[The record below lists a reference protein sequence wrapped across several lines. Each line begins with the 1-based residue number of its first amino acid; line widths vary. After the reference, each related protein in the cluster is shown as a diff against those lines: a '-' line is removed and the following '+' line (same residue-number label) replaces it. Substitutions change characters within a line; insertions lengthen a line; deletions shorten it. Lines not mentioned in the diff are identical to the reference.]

1 MKLVNHTLLYVSGAL
16 FLIIGVW
23 AVIFYYSMLDEVY
36 DSIDDGLDNYKMLII
51 QKAGSDSTILKKN
64 TFEES
69 NYSIMPISREQALHA
84 VERYSDTLM
93 YMQNEEDFEPVRILS
108 TVFSIKDAY
117 YKLDV
122 ISSMVEEDDLIED
135 LTYYLVFLYLALLVS
150 IYLLIFFILRRTWK
164 PFYTLMHRL
173 RHFNLKQP
181 KPLEVP
187 ETKVSEFKELN
198 KTILE
203 LLKNNI
209 EVYNSQKQFIENA
222 SHELQTPLAI
232 SINKIELLLEEND
245 PGEEKARVLGDVIR
259 TLERLTRL
267 NKSLLLLTK
276 IENRQFATEEETDFN
291 ELIRQQLADFSEL
304 LEFKQISVQLHETGH
319 FKQGFHKDLA
329 FMLVS
334 NLLKNAI
341 TYNIPGGEIRIAID
355 GNGICVKNTGVTQ
368 ALDRE
373 RIFNRFYRSTTHQN
387 STGLG
392 LSIVKAITDLYH
404 LQVSYTFDGMHEFVL
419 RKPGE

>member
-1 MKLVNHTLLYVSGAL
+1 MKLVNHTLLYLSAAL
-16 FLIIGVW
+16 FVIIGVW

-69 NYSIMPISREQALHA
+69 NYSITPISRGQALQS

-108 TVFSIKDAY
+108 TVFSIKDTY

-135 LTYYLVFLYLALLVS
+135 LAYYLVFLYLALLVS
-150 IYLLIFFILRRTWK
+150 IYLLNFFILRRTWK
-164 PFYTLMHRL
+164 PFYTLMQRL
-173 RHFNLKQP
+173 RHFNLRQP
-181 KPLEVP
+181 RPLEVP
-187 ETKVSEFKELN
+187 ETKVSEFRELN
-198 KTILE
+198 QAILD

-245 PGEEKARVLGDVIR
+245 LDEEKALALSDVIR
-259 TLERLTRL
+259 NLERLTRL

-276 IENRQFATEEETDFN
+276 IENRQFAEEESVDFN
-291 ELIRQQLADFSEL
+291 ELIKQQISDFSEL
-304 LEFKQISVQLHETGH
+304 LEFKQISVQLHENGH
-319 FKQGFHKDLA
+319 FRQSFHRDLA
-329 FMLVS
+329 FVLVS

-341 TYNIPGGEIRIAID
+341 IYNVPEGNIQIEINADSIRIM
-355 GNGICVKNTGVTQ
+355 NTGTAQ
-368 ALDRE
+368 ALDPE
-373 RIFNRFYRSTTHQN
+373 RIFHRFYRSSAHQN

-392 LSIVKAITDLYH
+392 LSIVKAIAELYRM
-404 LQVSYTFDGMHEFVL
+404 QVSYSFDGMHGFSL
-419 RKPGE
+419 KK

>member
-1 MKLVNHTLLYVSGAL
+1 MKLVNHTLLYLSGAL

-51 QKAGSDSTILKKN
+51 QKAGNDSTILKKN

-69 NYSIMPISREQALHA
+69 NYSIMLISRERALQS

-108 TVFSIKDAY
+108 TVFNIGNRY

-164 PFYTLMHRL
+164 PFYTLMLRL

-187 ETKVSEFKELN
+187 ETNVSEFKELN
-198 KTILE
+198 KAILD

-232 SINKIELLLEEND
+232 SINKIELLLEESD
-245 PGEEKARVLGDVIR
+245 LGEEKAQALSDVIR
-259 TLERLTRL
+259 NLERLTRL

-276 IENRQFATEEETDFN
+276 IENRQFTNEEEVDFN
-291 ELIRQQLADFSEL
+291 ELMTQQLSDFSEL
-304 LEFKQISVQLHETGH
+304 LEFKQISVQLHEDGH
-319 FKQGFHKDLA
+319 FRKGFNKDLA
-329 FMLVS
+329 FVLVS

-341 TYNIPGGEIRIAID
+341 SYNVPQGEIHVEINAGSIRI
-355 GNGICVKNTGVTQ
+355 KNTGASQ
-368 ALDRE
+368 ALDSG
-373 RIFNRFYRSTTHQN
+373 RIFNRFYRSDTHKN
-387 STGLG
+387 ATGLG
-392 LSIVKAITDLYH
+392 LSIVSAIADLYQ
-404 LQVSYTFDGMHEFVL
+404 LNVSYSFDGMHQFML
-419 RKPGE
+419 RK

>member
-1 MKLVNHTLLYVSGAL
+1 MKLVNHTLLYLSGAL

-69 NYSIMPISREQALHA
+69 NYSIMPISREQALQS

-108 TVFSIKDAY
+108 TVFSIKDRY

-150 IYLLIFFILRRTWK
+150 IYLLNFFILRRTWK
-164 PFYTLMHRL
+164 PFYTLMQRL

-187 ETKVSEFKELN
+187 DTKVSEFKELN
-198 KTILE
+198 KAILD

-209 EVYNSQKQFIENA
+209 DVYNSQKQFIENA

-245 PGEEKARVLGDVIR
+245 LGEEKALALSDVIR
-259 TLERLTRL
+259 NLERLTRL

-276 IENRQFATEEETDFN
+276 IENRQFADEEETDFN
-291 ELIRQQLADFSEL
+291 ALIKQQVADFSEL
-304 LEFKQISVQLHETGH
+304 LEFKQISVQVHESGH
-319 FKQGFHKDLA
+319 FRQVFHKDLA
-329 FMLVS
+329 FVLVS

-341 TYNIPGGEIRIAID
+341 TYNVPQGEIHIDISTGSLRI
-355 GNGICVKNTGVTQ
+355 KNTGVAQ
-368 ALDRE
+368 ALDPE
-373 RIFNRFYRSTTHQN
+373 RIFNRFYRSATHQN

-392 LSIVKAITDLYH
+392 LSIVKAITELH
-404 LQVSYTFDGMHEFVL
+404 HMQVSYSFDGMHGFVL
-419 RKPGE
+419 KK

>member
-1 MKLVNHTLLYVSGAL
+1 MKLVNHTLLYLSGAL

-51 QKAGSDSTILKKN
+51 QKAGSDSTILNKHS
-64 TFEES
+64 FEES
-69 NYSIMPISREQALHA
+69 NYSIIPISRERALQS

-150 IYLLIFFILRRTWK
+150 IYLLNFFVLHRTWK
-164 PFYTLMHRL
+164 PFYTLIQRL
-173 RHFNLKQP
+173 RHFNLRQP

-187 ETKVSEFKELN
+187 ETKVSEFRELN
-198 KTILE
+198 KAILD
-203 LLKNNI
+203 LLRNNI
-209 EVYNSQKQFIENA
+209 DVYNSQKQFIENA

-232 SINKIELLLEEND
+232 SINKIELMLEEND
-245 PGEEKARVLGDVIR
+245 LDEEKARALGDVIR
-259 TLERLTRL
+259 NLERLTRL

-276 IENRQFATEEETDFN
+276 IENRQFADEEVVDFN
-291 ELIRQQLADFSEL
+291 ELIRQQLDDFSEL
-304 LEFKQISVQLHETGH
+304 LEFKQISVQLRESGH
-319 FKQGFHKDLA
+319 FRQSFHKDLA
-329 FMLVS
+329 FVLVS

-341 TYNIPGGEIRIAID
+341 TYNVPQGKLQIDIEPGC
-355 GNGICVKNTGVTQ
+355 ICIKNTGSAE
-368 ALDRE
+368 ALDPE
-373 RIFNRFYRSTTHQN
+373 RIFRRFYRSAEHKN

-404 LQVSYTFDGMHEFVL
+404 LQVSYSFDGMHGFFVE
-419 RKPGE
+419 KT

>member
-1 MKLVNHTLLYVSGAL
+1 MKLVNQTLLYLSGAL
-16 FLIIGVW
+16 FLIIGAW

-51 QKAGSDSTILKKN
+51 QKANSDSTILKKN

-69 NYSIMPISREQALHA
+69 NYSITSISKEQALQS

-93 YMQNEEDFEPVRILS
+93 YMQNEEDYEPVRILS
-108 TVFSIKDAY
+108 TVFNINNTY

-135 LTYYLVFLYLALLVS
+135 ITYYLVFLYLALLIS
-150 IYLLIFFILRRTWK
+150 IYLVNYFILRRTWR
-164 PFYTLMHRL
+164 PFYILMQRL
-173 RHFNLKQP
+173 KHFNLKQP
-181 KPLEVP
+181 KPLDVP
-187 ETKVSEFKELN
+187 QTKVSEFKELN
-198 KTILE
+198 QAILD

-209 EVYNSQKQFIENA
+209 DVYNSQKQFIENA

-245 PGEEKARVLGDVIR
+245 LGEEKAMALSDVIKS
-259 TLERLTRL
+259 LERLTRL

-276 IENRQFATEEETDFN
+276 IENRQFADEEEVDFN
-291 ELIRQQLADFSEL
+291 ELIKQQVLDFAEL
-304 LEFKQISVQLHETGH
+304 LEFKQISINIQENGL
-319 FKQGFHKDLA
+319 FKQRFNKDLA
-329 FMLVS
+329 FVLLS

-341 TYNIPGGEIRIAID
+341 TYNVPQGEIHIVV
-355 GNGICVKNTGVTQ
+355 GNDSIRVANTGLAH
-368 ALDRE
+368 ALDPE
-373 RIFNRFYRSTTHQN
+373 RIFNRFYRSTTHKS

-392 LSIVKAITDLYH
+392 LSIVKAITELYQ
-404 LQVSYTFDGMHEFVL
+404 LKVSYAFDGKHWFVL
-419 RKPGE
+419 KT

>member
-1 MKLVNHTLLYVSGAL
+1 MKLVNHTLLYLSGAL

-69 NYSIMPISREQALHA
+69 NYSIMPISRQQALQS

-108 TVFSIKDAY
+108 TVFNVRDTY

-135 LTYYLVFLYLALLVS
+135 LTWYLVFLYVALLLS

-164 PFYTLMHRL
+164 PFYTLMQRL

-187 ETKVSEFKELN
+187 ETNVSEFKELN
-198 KTILE
+198 KAILD

-245 PGEEKARVLGDVIR
+245 LGEEKAQALSDVIR
-259 TLERLTRL
+259 NLERLTRL

-276 IENRQFATEEETDFN
+276 IENRQFANEEEVDFN
-291 ELIRQQLADFSEL
+291 ELIKQQLSDFSEL
-304 LEFKQISVQLHETGH
+304 LEFKQISVQLHEASH
-319 FKQGFHKDLA
+319 FRKGFSKDLA
-329 FMLVS
+329 FVLVS

-341 TYNIPGGEIRIAID
+341 TYNKPQGEIHVEINADSIRI
-355 GNGICVKNTGVTQ
+355 KNTGATE
-368 ALDRE
+368 ALDAS
-373 RIFNRFYRSTTHQN
+373 RIFSRFFHSATHK
-387 STGLG
+387 SATGLG
-392 LSIVKAITDLYH
+392 LSIVSAIADLYH
-404 LQVSYTFDGMHEFVL
+404 LKVSYSFDGMHQFVL
-419 RKPGE
+419 RK

>member
-1 MKLVNHTLLYVSGAL
+1 VKLVNHTLLYLSGAL

-69 NYSIMPISREQALHA
+69 NYSITSISKEQALQS

-93 YMQNEEDFEPVRILS
+93 YMQNEEDYEPVRILS
-108 TVFSIKDAY
+108 TVFNINNTY

-135 LTYYLVFLYLALLVS
+135 LTYYLVFLYLALLIS
-150 IYLLIFFILRRTWK
+150 IYLLNFFILRRTWK
-164 PFYTLMHRL
+164 PFYILMQRL
-173 RHFNLKQP
+173 KHFNLKQP

-187 ETKVSEFKELN
+187 ETTVSEFKELN
-198 KTILE
+198 QAILD

-245 PGEEKARVLGDVIR
+245 LGEEKAMALSDVIKS
-259 TLERLTRL
+259 LERLTRL

-276 IENRQFATEEETDFN
+276 IENRQFADEEDVDFN
-291 ELIRQQLADFSEL
+291 ELIKQQVLDFAEL
-304 LEFKQISVQLHETGH
+304 LEFKQISVSMKENGR
-319 FKQGFHKDLA
+319 FKQRFNKDLA
-329 FMLVS
+329 FVLIS
-334 NLLKNAI
+334 NLLKNAM
-341 TYNIPGGEIRIAID
+341 TYNVPQGEIHIIV
-355 GNGICVKNTGVTQ
+355 GNDSISVSNTGLAQ
-368 ALDRE
+368 ALDPE
-373 RIFNRFYRSTTHQN
+373 RIFNRFYRSTTHKS

-392 LSIVKAITDLYH
+392 LSIVKAITELYR
-404 LQVSYTFDGMHEFVL
+404 LKVSYMFDGKHNFVL
-419 RKPGE
+419 KT